1 MRDSLTHPPRA
12 VSQKLTG
19 LLACACVRTRRMAAS
34 LQAKRSLVTQLRQ
47 DLCPAY
53 FHVTAPPQKIQGS
66 PTAGV
71 QQAWGS
77 RCACVCVPVCLSLCV
92 RSSSKDAG
100 SPAAGV
106 QQAWGLRCACVYV
119 CSCVPVC
126 VSVCVR
132 SSSKDAGEPHSRA
145 GSQGVPA

>member
-106 QQAWGLRCACVYV
+106 QQAWGLRCAYVYV
-119 CSCVPVC
+119 CVFLC
-126 VSVCVR
+126 VSLCACAPPQKMQGAPR
-132 SSSKDAGEPHSRA
+132 QGFSRHGA
-145 GSQGVPA
+145 